1 MSGASRDVLNSPS
14 ESVESPS
21 EVVRGSSTASS
32 PFAAPEKHHQ
42 PFRNPSGS
50 LQSLRGFIQS
60 ICENQGTYHGTA
72 VLPSPVF
79 PIPGTRQ
86 VELQSAKTIGE
97 KRSIQT
103 SPSSVLSRVLNCLSA
118 FLPYTLPPL
127 FRPLL
132 FPPRFGNIIVQVL
145 FRYLTG
151 LLGCSSPRLVLPDLS
166 IVKTAVLSSAVGD
179 DLVLPS
185 HLLAMQTSDASTIPN
200 SSRLIPQVSKLS
212 AINAD
217 HTGFSHSAYNSN
229 NFSGQGFGDR
239 VTRRANIP
247 SINTGSNGHNANDL
261 SASGAPFDMN
271 FTPLLPSQLLLG
283 SPFQPGT
290 PSAFASPQFTNF
302 GGFSQGNPSAPGQN
316 HQNQLGSPTQAQ
328 QGALS
333 PGLYSSLMSTEGF
346 GGSQLLG
353 GPHSPIGGFPGMGN
367 AAFGGPAASVGI
379 APGIMSGTS
388 RTVYLGNI
396 PPETSAEEI
405 LNHVRSGQIESVRL
419 LPDKNCA
426 FISFLDGS
434 SATHFHSDAILKKLA
449 IKGNDIKIGW
459 GKPSQVP
466 TSVALAVQQSGASRN
481 VYLGNLPEDIT
492 EEELREDLGKFGPID
507 TVKIVKEKAIGFIHF
522 LSISNAIKAV
532 SQLPQEPKW
541 QAPKRVFYGKDRC
554 AYVSKTQQQNA
565 AQYLGIAPGYAHILN
580 SADRD
585 LISNALAQQ
594 SVAAAAVA
602 TTAGGVNNLGN
613 RTIYLGNIHPET
625 TVEEICNV
633 VRGGLL
639 HHIRYIPDKH
649 ICFVTFIDPTSA
661 ASFYAL
667 SNLQGLMIHNRR
679 LKIGWGKHSGALP
692 PAIALAVSGGA
703 SRNVYIGNLDETW
716 TEERLRQ
723 DFSEYGEIELVNTLR
738 EKSCAFVNFTNIA
751 NAIKAIEGM
760 RSREEYKRFK
770 INFGK
775 DRCGNP
781 PRQVNSNQQNRN
793 GSGLEGPQSPSP
805 ALNGFQQNLSQSGS
819 QSSPTRPALS
829 PAPGSTGSHSQN
841 GQSRHPLQ
849 TVSTPSSIL
858 NAGNSNPLTMYLN
871 QVSAQQAQEQENR
884 LSDPITLA
892 TLQQQQQQALANQQA
907 ALYNGAGTNDLTNGG
922 LDSPLHQHKPSN
934 SGFLNVSGGPSSG
947 GHHTSTGSSLSVPRA
962 QHSRAVSLPSFSP
975 DAFGPSVGQTTQGR
989 SGVAHQ
995 PQGSFSSFSSALGGL
1010 NHNGFGLAIQNES
1023 SLPGWAEEEIGA
1035 K

>member
-1 MSGASRDVLNSPS
+1 
-14 ESVESPS
+14 
-21 EVVRGSSTASS
+21 
-32 PFAAPEKHHQ
+32 
-42 PFRNPSGS
+42 
-50 LQSLRGFIQS
+50 
-60 ICENQGTYHGTA
+60 
-72 VLPSPVF
+72 
-79 PIPGTRQ
+79 
-86 VELQSAKTIGE
+86 
-97 KRSIQT
+97 
-103 SPSSVLSRVLNCLSA
+103 
-118 FLPYTLPPL
+118 
-127 FRPLL
+127 
-132 FPPRFGNIIVQVL
+132 
-145 FRYLTG
+145 
-151 LLGCSSPRLVLPDLS
+151 
-166 IVKTAVLSSAVGD
+166 
-179 DLVLPS
+179 
-185 HLLAMQTSDASTIPN
+185 MQASDASGIPN
-200 SSRLIPQVSKLS
+200 HSRFIPKY
-212 AINAD
+212 D
-217 HTGFSHSAYNSN
+217 TGFSHGSYNSN
-229 NFSGQGFGDR
+229 NPNSLR
-239 VTRRANIP
+239 NRRANIP
-247 SINTGSNGHNANDL
+247 AINTAAAGQTADM
-261 SASGAPFDMN
+261 SGGFDMN
-271 FTPLLPSQLLLG
+271 FTPLLPSQLLVG

-290 PSAFASPQFTNF
+290 PSAFHSPQFASF
-302 GGFSQGNPSAPGQN
+302 GGFPQANGNG
-316 HQNQLGSPTQAQ
+316 HQNNQHQLGSPTQ
-328 QGALS
+328 GMHNSGMYPHML
-333 PGLYSSLMSTEGF
+333 STEGL

-353 GPHSPIGGFPGMGN
+353 GPQSPINGLGGLGS
-367 AAFGGPAASVGI
+367 AALGSPVASVS
-379 APGIMSGTS
+379 PGLLSGTS

-396 PPETSAEEI
+396 PAETSAEEI

-426 FISFLDGS
+426 FISFLDSS

-449 IKGNDIKIGW
+449 IKGNDIKVGW

-481 VYLGNLPEDIT
+481 VYLGNLPEETLEDN
-492 EEELREDLGKFGPID
+492 LREELGKFGPVD
-507 TVKIVKEKAIGFIHF
+507 TVKIVKEKAIGFVHF
-522 LSISNAIKAV
+522 LSISNAMKAV
-532 SQLPQEPKW
+532 TQLPQEPQW

-565 AQYLGIAPGYAHILN
+565 AQFLGIAPGYAHVLN

-625 TVEEICNV
+625 TIEEICNV

-679 LKIGWGKHSGALP
+679 LKIGWGKHSGPLP

-703 SRNVYIGNLDETW
+703 SRNVYIGNLDEAW

-760 RSREEYKRFK
+760 RNREEYRRFK

-781 PRQVNSNQQNRN
+781 PRQAGNQGGNQQNRN
-793 GSGLEGPQSPSP
+793 GNGLEGPQSPSP
-805 ALNGFQQNLSQSGS
+805 ALNGFQQSLSQSGS

-829 PAPGSTGSHSQN
+829 PAPGSTGSQN
-841 GQSRHPLQ
+841 GHQHRHPLQ
-849 TVSTPSSIL
+849 NVSSASGAL
-858 NAGNSNPLTMYLN
+858 NVGVNNPLTMYLN
-871 QVSAQQAQEQENR
+871 QMSAQQAQDQENQ
-884 LSDPITLA
+884 LNDPMALA
-892 TLQQQQQQALANQQA
+892 GLQAQSQASQQQSM
-907 ALYNGAGTNDLTNGG
+907 YNGTSNGDLSNGN
-922 LDSPLHQHKPSN
+922 LNAPMHSHKSSVN
-934 SGFLNVSGGPSSG
+934 GNGYLSVGNGSGH
-947 GHHTSTGSSLSVPRA
+947 GHHSTASTSSLSVPRA
-962 QHSRAVSLPSFSP
+962 SHSRAVSLPSFSQEP
-975 DAFGPSVGQTTQGR
+975 FGPVAGQGSHIRTGPT
-989 SGVAHQ
+989 HQ
-995 PQGSFSSFSSALGGL
+995 PQSSFSSFSTGLGGL
-1010 NHNGFGLAIQNES
+1010 NHSGFGLAIQNES

>member
-1 MSGASRDVLNSPS
+1 MSGDIRSRT
-14 ESVESPS
+14 
-21 EVVRGSSTASS
+21 SST
-32 PFAAPEKHHQ
+32 
-42 PFRNPSGS
+42 
-50 LQSLRGFIQS
+50 
-60 ICENQGTYHGTA
+60 
-72 VLPSPVF
+72 
-79 PIPGTRQ
+79 
-86 VELQSAKTIGE
+86 
-97 KRSIQT
+97 
-103 SPSSVLSRVLNCLSA
+103 
-118 FLPYTLPPL
+118 
-127 FRPLL
+127 
-132 FPPRFGNIIVQVL
+132 
-145 FRYLTG
+145 
-151 LLGCSSPRLVLPDLS
+151 
-166 IVKTAVLSSAVGD
+166 VKTAVLSSNPRD
-179 DLVLPS
+179 TLVLPP
-185 HLLAMQTSDASTIPN
+185 HLLAMQTSDASNVPKN
-200 SSRLIPQVSKLS
+200 SRLVPPASKLS
-212 AINAD
+212 NVNAD
-217 HTGFSHSAYNSN
+217 HTGFSHGAFASN
-229 NFSGQGFGDR
+229 NPSVQNLGDR
-239 VTRRANIP
+239 NSRRANIP
-247 SINTGSNGHNANDL
+247 SINTGPATPNGNDVA
-261 SASGAPFDMN
+261 ASGTAVDMN

-290 PSAFASPQFTNF
+290 PSAFASPQFANF
-302 GGFSQGNPSAPGQN
+302 GGFSQANPSAPAQSA
-316 HQNQLGSPTQAQ
+316 QNQLGSPTQAQ
-328 QGALS
+328 QNTLS
-333 PGLYSSLMSTEGF
+333 PPLYSNLMSAEGF

-353 GPHSPIGGFPGMGN
+353 GPQSPIGGFPGLGN
-367 AAFGGPAASVGI
+367 AAFGGANPSVPVG
-379 APGIMSGTS
+379 PGILSGTS

-426 FISFLDGS
+426 FISFLDSS

-466 TSVALAVQQSGASRN
+466 TSVAVAVQQSGASRN

-492 EEELREDLGKFGPID
+492 EDELREDLGKFGPID
-507 TVKIVKEKAIGFIHF
+507 TVKIVKEKNIAFVHF

-541 QAPKRVFYGKDRC
+541 QPPRRVFYGKDRC

-602 TTAGGVNNLGN
+602 TSAGGVNNLGN

-625 TVEEICNV
+625 TIEEICNV

-639 HHIRYIPDKH
+639 HHMRYIPDKH
-649 ICFVTFIDPTSA
+649 ICFVTFVDPTSA

-703 SRNVYIGNLDETW
+703 SRNVYIGNLDESW

-738 EKSCAFVNFTNIA
+738 EKNCAFVNFTNIA

-760 RSREEYKRFK
+760 RNREEYKRFK

-781 PRQVNSNQQNRN
+781 PRQLLNAQQNR
-793 GSGLEGPQSPSP
+793 GSGLDGTQSPSP
-805 ALNGFQQNLSQSGS
+805 ALNGFQQNLSQGGS
-819 QSSPTRPALS
+819 QASPTRPALS
-829 PAPGSTGSHSQN
+829 PAPGSTGSQG
-841 GQSRHPLQ
+841 GQTRHPLQ
-849 TVSTPSSIL
+849 AVASASSIL
-858 NAGNSNPLTMYLN
+858 NVGANNPLTMYLN
-871 QVSAQQAQEQENR
+871 HMAAQQQQQQQQAQQQAQQEQENR
-884 LSDPITLA
+884 LTDPVTLA
-892 TLQQQQQQALANQQA
+892 ALQQQQQQALANQQA
-907 ALYNGAGTNDLTNGG
+907 ALYDGAATGELANGRVV
-922 LDSPLHQHKPSN
+922 DSSLHQHKPSGN
-934 SGFLNVSGGPSSG
+934 GFLNVTNAPASSTQ
-947 GHHTSTGSSLSVPRA
+947 HSATGSNSLSVPRV
-962 QHSRAVSLPSFSP
+962 QHSRAVSLPSFSQEP
-975 DAFGPSVGQTTQGR
+975 FGPNSSQPSQGR
-989 SGVAHQ
+989 PGVTHQ
-995 PQGSFSSFSSALGGL
+995 AQGSFSSFSSALGGL
-1010 NHNGFGLAIQNES
+1010 NHNGFGLAIQNET